1 MGVGS
6 LVKMTH
12 EIFEFLDYSDGKKNL
27 GHIYMSLHVRQ

>member
-6 LVKMTH
+6 LVDD
-12 EIFEFLDYSDGKKNL
+12 EIFEFLDYSDGKKKNL